1 MDQVKRIIED
11 VKVEK
16 KRTDKIFQ
24 DVTFEVRAEQVIMF
38 FNYNEIIDN
47 INGNQ
52 IYVKHNHDPE
62 FIDIQEL
69 NLLKSELKEL
79 EVPYHERR
87 DDFM

>member
-47 INGNQ
+47 VNGNQ
-52 IYVKHNHDPE
+52 IYVKIPLAIWNHQIVNGI
-62 FIDIQEL
+62 F
-69 NLLKSELKEL
+69 
-79 EVPYHERR
+79 
-87 DDFM
+87 